1 MSVLRL
7 FHCPCLYFINYC
19 FFISQAMRD
28 LRLNHLRLLLLM
40 AIIASAMLIPFW
52 ALYDLRRVI
61 LVIESVS
68 VLLLAW

>member
-1 MSVLRL
+1 
-7 FHCPCLYFINYC
+7 
-19 FFISQAMRD
+19 MRD
-28 LRLNHLRLLLLM
+28 LCLNHLRLLLLM